1 MGGQADKVS
10 GAIEGGWQRDL
21 SFAAAIR
28 LAGRGLVTDNEAPDL
43 PAKALEV
50 AVLDRS
56 SESNRGTR
64 RAFRR
69 LSDQDVVELLAE
81 ES

>member
-10 GAIEGGWQRDL
+10 GAVEAGWQRDL

-28 LAGRGLVTDNEAPDL
+28 LAVKGLVTDKESPEL

-50 AVLDRS
+50 AVLERG
-56 SESNRGTR
+56 SESSRGTR

-69 LSDQDVVELLAE
+69 LSDVDVMELLAE
-81 ES
+81 EN

>member
-1 MGGQADKVS
+1 V
-10 GAIEGGWQRDL
+10 ETGWQRDL
-21 SFAAAIR
+21 SFAGAIR
-28 LAGRGLVTDNEAPDL
+28 LAVKGLVTDNETADL

-50 AVLDRS
+50 AVLDRV
-56 SESNRGTR
+56 SESSRGTR

-69 LSDQDVVELLAE
+69 LTDADVMDLLAE